1 MKHLLTALPFVLLTA
16 LCWGAYGP
24 VLREGSEFM
33 AKDRLRPFICVGIA
47 YFVVAIVGPM
57 VLLQFQGGG
66 EWTFRG
72 TVWSL
77 VAGTLGAIG
86 ALGII
91 LAFNLGGSPLWV
103 MPTVFGFAPIVAA
116 FTSLYL
122 SGHLTAARQSGWFAW
137 LLAGLIMVCV
147 GTVFVQV
154 AAQRIVMSKSGPRP
168 APETHSHRA
177 PPVEPPA
184 EKVSSDAPTPATDT
198 DV

>member
-1 MKHLLTALPFVLLTA
+1 MRHLLTALPFVLLTA

-24 VLREGSEFM
+24 VLREGSELM
-33 AKDRLRPFICVGIA
+33 SKDRLRPFICVGIA
-47 YFVVAIVGPM
+47 YFVVAIVGPL
-57 VLLQFQGGG
+57 VLLQFQGDG
-66 EWTFRG
+66 EWTWRG
-72 TVWSL
+72 TIWSL

-103 MPTVFGFAPIVAA
+103 MPTVFGFAPIVAS

-122 SGHLTAARQSGWFAW
+122 SGHLAAARQSGWFAW

-154 AAQRIVMSKSGPRP
+154 AAQRIVMSKRSHAPPPTDSSGPIDPKSEVPFKPSPIIADAP
-168 APETHSHRA
+168 AP
-177 PPVEPPA
+177 
-184 EKVSSDAPTPATDT
+184 DA
-198 DV
+198 

>member
-1 MKHLLTALPFVLLTA
+1 MKHLITALPFVLLTA

-24 VLREGSEFM
+24 VLREGSELM
-33 AKDRLRPFICVGIA
+33 GKDRLRPFICVGIA
-47 YFVVAIVGPM
+47 YFLVAIVGPL
-57 VLLQFQGGG
+57 VLLQFQGEG

-77 VAGTLGAIG
+77 VAGALGAVG

-103 MPTVFGFAPIVAA
+103 MPTVFGFAPVVAA

-122 SGHLTAARQSGWFAW
+122 SGHLATARQSGWFAW

-147 GTVFVQV
+147 GAVFVQV
-154 AAQRIVMSKSGPRP
+154 AAQRIVSGKSG
-168 APETHSHRA
+168 AT
-177 PPVEPPA
+177 PPA
-184 EKVSSDAPTPATDT
+184 ESHSRIEPPTDDARTDEIIADAPAPSRDA
-198 DV
+198 